1 MMEACRCEDPTA
13 VDIAGT
19 DHTKVPFL
27 CPTAGD
33 QVQQASGPTAP
44 SPIAEQK
51 ARNRIQALVIG
62 ISLP

>member
-1 MMEACRCEDPTA
+1 

-27 CPTAGD
+27 CRL
-33 QVQQASGPTAP
+33 QVTRFSRRPSRQPP

-51 ARNRIQALVIG
+51 ARNRTHVLAIG